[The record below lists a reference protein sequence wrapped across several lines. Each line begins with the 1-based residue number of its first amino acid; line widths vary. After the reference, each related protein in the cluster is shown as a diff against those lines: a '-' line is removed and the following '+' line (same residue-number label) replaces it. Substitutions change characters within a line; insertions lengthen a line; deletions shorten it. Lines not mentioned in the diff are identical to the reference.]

1 MKNGQTLTSEKK
13 KREIVHVYVLLFA
26 MCIVV
31 ALLTYVIPAGS
42 YERETVDGQ
51 TIVVAGS
58 YQLEERDPIGI
69 FDLFN
74 SVAKGWSQ
82 SASIIF
88 LVFMVG
94 GAIKVI
100 EDTGVID
107 KVLTNSM
114 GKLRGKE
121 EGIVILVSLILSI
134 MGCTGTF
141 STANIAIVPIALAFS
156 RKLGYDRFLAFALSY
171 LAVNAGFSAGE
182 VSIFTTSIA
191 QEIAEVDQFSGM
203 GLRVAEHVIFFAI
216 YCVFIVRYMR
226 AIRKDP
232 SRSIAPFDDTEEQPD
247 DSVLEGSRLTVHQVL
262 AGLVLIAGFAWLIYG
277 ATVQNMSTTELTT
290 IFFFMAVFGGILGG
304 LGINGTAKSFAKGLA
319 GIASGALIVGMAKA
333 ISVVMTDSV
342 VYYLTM
348 PIAAVGSIMGAG
360 IMFLF
365 NLCFNLLISSGSG
378 QAVAVMPIMV
388 PISDLTGITR
398 QVAVEAFK
406 LGDGLSNIIV
416 PTAGAMMACLGI
428 AKVPYG
434 KYVKRIMPYFLV
446 TVAVALVIVIGAQMV
461 GW

>member
-121 EGIVILVSLILSI
+121 EGIVILVSLREPRKVCVKENKRHPFSQESEQEMNLIERKYYN
-134 MGCTGTF
+134 GT
-141 STANIAIVPIALAFS
+141 
-156 RKLGYDRFLAFALSY
+156 
-171 LAVNAGFSAGE
+171 
-182 VSIFTTSIA
+182 
-191 QEIAEVDQFSGM
+191 
-203 GLRVAEHVIFFAI
+203 
-216 YCVFIVRYMR
+216 
-226 AIRKDP
+226 
-232 SRSIAPFDDTEEQPD
+232 DTEGNAESIRGQPK
-247 DSVLEGSRLTVHQVL
+247 
-262 AGLVLIAGFAWLIYG
+262 
-277 ATVQNMSTTELTT
+277 VQQHHRDHGRDERD
-290 IFFFMAVFGGILGG
+290 VPGR
-304 LGINGTAKSFAKGLA
+304 
-319 GIASGALIVGMAKA
+319 
-333 ISVVMTDSV
+333 
-342 VYYLTM
+342 
-348 PIAAVGSIMGAG
+348 IAA
-360 IMFLF
+360 
-365 NLCFNLLISSGSG
+365 
-378 QAVAVMPIMV
+378 
-388 PISDLTGITR
+388 
-398 QVAVEAFK
+398 
-406 LGDGLSNIIV
+406 GDG
-416 PTAGAMMACLGI
+416 
-428 AKVPYG
+428 K
-434 KYVKRIMPYFLV
+434 
-446 TVAVALVIVIGAQMV
+446 
-461 GW
+461 